1 MALGRIISG
10 DDHVFEPV
18 DLWTTRAETRFKDRA
33 PKVIRLEDGGDWWTC
48 DGHLGL
54 GAFSGAQA
62 GLRFEEPEKL
72 STVDDIA
79 NVRPGGFI
87 PEEHIKDMDID
98 GVEVSVLYPSVG
110 LMLYSLADGE
120 LMSSLFKTYN
130 DWIVEYCR
138 PFPNRL
144 KGIGMLD
151 TDNVKDAV
159 HEMERCAKLGLAG
172 AMISVYPPENK
183 AYSSPEYDPLWAAAQ
198 DMEIP
203 LSLHIGTNRLGPGQQ
218 FVDLTTT
225 RPSFFTTRDHWVRVS
240 ISDMI
245 FSGVF
250 ERYPR
255 LQVGSIEMDLS
266 WIPYHLDSMDYVYTQ
281 LAGEFVPYRFKE
293 DMLPRDYFR
302 RNVFISFQEDA
313 LGINLLRQII
323 GVDNLLWGSD
333 YPHQESTFP
342 RSRQILEEILVDC
355 TEEEKAKIT
364 CHNAERIYR
373 L

>member
-1 MALGRIISG
+1 M
-10 DDHVFEPV
+10 P
-18 DLWTTRAETRFKDRA
+18 

-98 GVEVSVLYPSVG
+98 GVEASVLYPSVG

-342 RSRQILEEILVDC
+342 RSR
-355 TEEEKAKIT
+355 KS
-364 CHNAERIYR
+364 
-373 L
+373 